1 MTTTA
6 PSAPSDI
13 KDLNLAA
20 EGRRRTEWAERS
32 MPVLRLIRER
42 FARER
47 PLAARRLSACLHVT
61 TETAN
66 LAVTLK
72 AGGADVTLCASNP
85 LSTQDDVAAHLVKDH
100 GIKVFAIKG
109 EDHPTYYEHIRA
121 ALAHRPDVTM
131 DDGAD
136 LVGALHMIALNR
148 LDDLARPVRKWVETL
163 AVADR
168 KALVGGVLGSTE
180 ETTTGVIRLKA
191 MARDGVLQFPVVAV
205 NDSDTKHLFDNR
217 YGTGQSTLDG
227 ILRATNLLIAGSTV
241 VVAGYGWCG
250 RGFAMRA
257 RGAGANVLVTEIDP
271 LKALEAQMDGFRVA
285 PMADAAPL
293 GDLFVTLTGN
303 VEVIRV
309 EHMRA
314 MKDGAI
320 LANSGHFNVEIDLEG
335 LKKVAT
341 GPKAVREFVEE
352 WQLGGKR
359 LFVLA
364 DGRLINLAAA
374 EGHPASVMD
383 MSFANQALSAEF
395 VVDNAK
401 KLTKDM
407 HRIPTDLDQ
416 EIARLKL
423 QAMGVA
429 IDTLTQ
435 SQRKYLA
442 SWDMGT

>member
-6 PSAPSDI
+6 RTAASDV
-13 KDLNLAA
+13 KDLELAA
-20 EGRRRTEWAERS
+20 EGRRRTEWAERF
-32 MPVLRLIRER
+32 MPVLRQLRER
-42 FARER
+42 FAREQ
-47 PLAARRLSACLHVT
+47 PLAGRRLSACLHVT

-72 AGGADVTLCASNP
+72 AGGADVALCASNP

-109 EDHPTYYEHIRA
+109 EDHATYYEHIRA
-121 ALAHRPDVTM
+121 ALAHRPDITM

-148 LDDLARPVRKWVETL
+148 LDDLAPPVRSWVETL
-163 AVADR
+163 SPAER
-168 KALVGGVLGSTE
+168 KALVAGVVGSTE
-180 ETTTGVIRLKA
+180 ETTTGVVRLKA
-191 MARDGVLQFPVVAV
+191 MAKDGVLQFPVIAV

-271 LKALEAQMDGFRVA
+271 LKALEAQMDGYRVGT
-285 PMADAAPL
+285 MAEAARV
-293 GDLFVTLTGN
+293 GDVFVTLTGN
-303 VEVIRV
+303 VNVVRL

-314 MKDGAI
+314 MKDGAV
-320 LANSGHFNVEIDLEG
+320 LANSGHFNVEIDLAG
-335 LKKVAT
+335 LQRAAQ
-341 GPKAVREFVEE
+341 GPTRVRDFVDE
-352 WQLGGKR
+352 WRLDGKR
-359 LFVLA
+359 IFVLA
-364 DGRLINLAAA
+364 EGRLINLAAA

-383 MSFANQALSAEF
+383 MSFANQALAAEL
-395 VVDNAK
+395 VVKKAASLAK
-401 KLTKDM
+401 DV
-407 HRIPTDLDQ
+407 HRLPREVDA

-423 QAMGVA
+423 AAMGVA
-429 IDTLTQ
+429 IDTLTPEQ
-435 SQRKYLA
+435 HKYLS
-442 SWDMGT
+442 SWEMGT